1 MDTQITVNRTSEKDV
16 QHRQIIMSIDGE
28 PLGTLMFG
36 QSITTAIAPGPHKI
50 KAYNTLVWKT
60 IDFELQEGEHATFS
74 VVNVPGKWSFSLLAL
89 LGAGPLYGHGFS
101 RGRHRPLAADARGR
115 ACARSARGC

>member
-1 MDTQITVNRTSEKDV
+1 METLITVTRTSEKDV

-28 PLGTLMFG
+28 TIATLMYG
-36 QSITTAIAPGPHKI
+36 QSVTKAIAPGPHRI

-60 IDFELQEGEHATFS
+60 IDFELKEGEQATFS

-89 LGAGPLYGHGFS
+89 LGAGPLYVEFD
-101 RGRHRPLAADARGR
+101 RTA
-115 ACARSARGC
+115 